1 MIFSKSEKVL
11 LVAPNIFSVEL
22 LANNKQIKHIT
33 SIDRV
38 FPSIFE
44 MQPNIIVFDY
54 DYLSEDMEH
63 ILRRIRQN
71 SFYKKIKICC
81 FKNGPNSRIDSFLQ
95 MLGVNHVI
103 YKNELQNQTGTS
115 INQVKSIFDKAVS
128 NLLVNASLENLRV
141 LKIEHSNVL
150 HD

>member
-1 MIFSKSEKVL
+1 MIFFKSEKVL

-22 LANNKQIKHIT
+22 MADNKQIRHIT

-38 FPSIFE
+38 FPTIFE
-44 MQPNIIVFDY
+44 MQPTIIVFDY

-71 SFYKKIKICC
+71 SFYKRIKICC
-81 FKNGPNSRIDSFLQ
+81 FKSSPNSRTDSFLQ

-103 YKNELQNQTGTS
+103 YKNELQNQTETA
-115 INQVKSIFDKAVS
+115 INQVKSIFDNAVT
-128 NLLVNASLENLRV
+128 NLLVNASLENMKV
-141 LKIEHSNVL
+141 LKIEH
-150 HD
+150 